1 MVLDAKEQQHKKTDK
16 NFYLSKNLVYLIML
30 LAKAKKISLRIYIA
44 EKQNTLGHM
53 IPWWHTIQ
61 YLNYIV
67 KLT

>member
-44 EKQNTLGHM
+44 EKRNTLGYM
-53 IPWWHTIQ
+53 IPW
-61 YLNYIV
+61 
-67 KLT
+67 

>member
-53 IPWWHTIQ
+53 IPW
-61 YLNYIV
+61 
-67 KLT
+67 